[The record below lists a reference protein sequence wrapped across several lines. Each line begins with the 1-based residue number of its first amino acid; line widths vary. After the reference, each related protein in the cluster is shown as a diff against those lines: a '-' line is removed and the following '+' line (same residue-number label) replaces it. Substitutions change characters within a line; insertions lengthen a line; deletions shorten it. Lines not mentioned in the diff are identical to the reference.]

1 MAISKLATDFVD
13 AVTAQQEY
21 KVTDVGNG
29 EALFEDVSTYTTDG
43 SYFGANEINTQHQ
56 TINDVITV
64 AENTDLALTKLKN
77 GTTVVSSATLADRV
91 DSATSATSATKA
103 GSLTSDIVINEQT
116 LTFTNKVCTISN
128 ANVTAKSLVD
138 VIFSRDTL
146 DTARRA
152 VITVE
157 SSTGT
162 ITLTA
167 GRTPSGTIKA
177 RFHIRVVE

>member
-1 MAISKLATDFVD
+1 MAITQLPTNFVD

-21 KVTDVGNG
+21 QITDVGNN

-43 SYFGANEINTQHQ
+43 SYFGANEINTQHK
-56 TINDVITV
+56 TINDVITAV
-64 AENTDLALTKLKN
+64 ETVDTEITKLKN
-77 GTTVVSSATLADRV
+77 GQTVVSEVTSADSV
-91 DSATSATSATKA
+91 SSATSATSADHA
-103 GSLTSDIVINEQT
+103 GSVANDIVINEQT

-128 ANVTAKSLVD
+128 ASVTANSLVD

-146 DTARRA
+146 ENAKKA
-152 VITVE
+152 VISVE
-157 SSTGT
+157 TSAGT

-177 RFHIRVVE
+177 RIHIRVV